1 MSTFHTP
8 ASLRNFQRLVER
20 IDAEAMREETS
31 FPKSLTTT
39 VPESFRFP
47 VARFEREAWTYLRSV
62 AGESLPV
69 LHTLLR
75 CSPYFAERL
84 RTAPDALIEH
94 LSSPA
99 FSSFRAEFDEAVLL
113 APSRCTT
120 G

>member
-8 ASLRNFQRLVER
+8 ASLRNFQRLIER

-31 FPKSLTTT
+31 FPKSLTVT

-62 AGESLPV
+62 ASESLPV

-75 CSPYFAERL
+75 CSPYFPKLPSANSE
-84 RTAPDALIEH
+84 
-94 LSSPA
+94 
-99 FSSFRAEFDEAVLL
+99 SFPPE
-113 APSRCTT
+113 

>member
-47 VARFEREAWTYLRSV
+47 VARFEREAWT
-62 AGESLPV
+62 
-69 LHTLLR
+69 
-75 CSPYFAERL
+75 
-84 RTAPDALIEH
+84 
-94 LSSPA
+94 
-99 FSSFRAEFDEAVLL
+99 
-113 APSRCTT
+113 
-120 G
+120 